1 MQHAIKFT
9 LCKIPID
16 SNIDND
22 SNVAENFDNFN
33 HNIWLLFWVFFFW
46 GGGAEWALFTLAQFW
61 AFAGILISQGPKSL
75 VVWQLDNLCKM
86 LFLC

>member
-33 HNIWLLFWVFFFW
+33 HNIWLLFWVFFL
-46 GGGAEWALFTLAQFW
+46 GGGGGGVGDNVTGSEIANFW
-61 AFAGILISQGPKSL
+61 KKAS
-75 VVWQLDNLCKM
+75 
-86 LFLC
+86 

>member
-33 HNIWLLFWVFFFW
+33 HNIWLLFWVFFFL
-46 GGGAEWALFTLAQFW
+46 GGGGQSGHCLPSRSFELL
-61 AFAGILISQGPKSL
+61 L
-75 VVWQLDNLCKM
+75 VS
-86 LFLC
+86 

>member
-33 HNIWLLFWVFFFW
+33 HNIWLLFWGFFL
-46 GGGAEWALFTLAQFW
+46 GGGGGGGF
-61 AFAGILISQGPKSL
+61 
-75 VVWQLDNLCKM
+75 
-86 LFLC
+86 

>member
-33 HNIWLLFWVFFFW
+33 HNIWLLFWGFFL
-46 GGGAEWALFTLAQFW
+46 GGRGGQNGHCLPSRSFELL
-61 AFAGILISQGPKSL
+61 L
-75 VVWQLDNLCKM
+75 VS
-86 LFLC
+86 

>member
-46 GGGAEWALFTLAQFW
+46 GGGGGGGQNGHCLPSRSFELL
-61 AFAGILISQGPKSL
+61 L
-75 VVWQLDNLCKM
+75 VS
-86 LFLC
+86 

>member
-33 HNIWLLFWVFFFW
+33 HNIWLLFWVFFFF
-46 GGGAEWALFTLAQFW
+46 GGGQSGHCLPSRSFELL
-61 AFAGILISQGPKSL
+61 L
-75 VVWQLDNLCKM
+75 VS
-86 LFLC
+86 

>member
-33 HNIWLLFWVFFFW
+33 HNIWLLFWGFFF
-46 GGGAEWALFTLAQFW
+46 GGGGGGRVGTVYPRAVLSFCWYPNFPR
-61 AFAGILISQGPKSL
+61 S
-75 VVWQLDNLCKM
+75 
-86 LFLC
+86 

>member
-33 HNIWLLFWVFFFW
+33 HNIWLLFWVFFF
-46 GGGAEWALFTLAQFW
+46 GGGGQNGHCLPSRSFELL
-61 AFAGILISQGPKSL
+61 L
-75 VVWQLDNLCKM
+75 VS
-86 LFLC
+86 

>member
-33 HNIWLLFWVFFFW
+33 HNIWLLFWGFFW
-46 GGGAEWALFTLAQFW
+46 GGG
-61 AFAGILISQGPKSL
+61 GGGRMGP
-75 VVWQLDNLCKM
+75 V
-86 LFLC
+86 